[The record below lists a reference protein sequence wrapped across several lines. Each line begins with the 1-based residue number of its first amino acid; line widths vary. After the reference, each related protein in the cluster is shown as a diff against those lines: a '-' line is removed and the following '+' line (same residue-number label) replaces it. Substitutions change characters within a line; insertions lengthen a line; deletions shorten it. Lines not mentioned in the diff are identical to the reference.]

1 MDKKQEEDALHNNF
15 RTLVQAVIQAGMSGT
30 PMHERILELG
40 PTPQLLIDHGFPAL
54 PLIIK
59 AKTVDKI
66 CFDHGVATTV
76 IERMPKL
83 IATPTHIFKSGSP
96 TALDGS
102 VIVVTIEMKNAAPII
117 IAVQKN
123 KKNGR
128 RTVNEIASMYAK
140 EGPDPIKKWSEEG
153 LLLWDSTK
161 N

>member
-1 MDKKQEEDALHNNF
+1 MDKKQEEALHNNF
-15 RTLVQAVIQAGMSGT
+15 RTLVQAVITAGMSGT

-66 CFDHGVATTV
+66 CFDHGIATNV

-83 IATPTHIFKSGSP
+83 IAAPTHLFKSNSP
-96 TALDGS
+96 TARDES
-102 VIVVTIEMKNAAPII
+102 VIVVTIEVKNASPII

-123 KKNGR
+123 KMNGR
-128 RTVNEIASMYAK
+128 REVNEIASMYAK
-140 EGPDPIKKWSEEG
+140 EGPNPVKKWSEEG